1 MAATDRERTHRGGG
15 DARPPRRPAAASGRK
30 GAASAPAAR
39 PHASGGGPKGPGRK
53 PAPAP
58 RSHASA
64 GTSPRRPAASAHPD
78 RPRREAAAPRPG
90 APRRRSAIGPTA
102 PNGTR
107 APRPSSRRRD
117 PARVNRTRFGYPTVS
132 ERLAKSA
139 GRVAPH
145 RRSVVG
151 STVQHNGSLGY
162 IGRGPFGRG
171 SSQRR
176 AARAGLLKVAPYAL
190 GAVVAVA
197 LLWGIGSAVQGGW
210 SPLAFL
216 VPASAPVELTG
227 AARGIAGALEIPP
240 EQSTLQVRSG
250 GARVLTPGRVTAT
263 GTGRVTFSAVGDNL
277 ANENLLTIADAASG
291 ATGDGQYDFNAFY
304 DGIRDEI
311 QGYDIAF
318 VNQET
323 TLGGPD
329 RYGYNGYPSYNTPD
343 TMADAL
349 IAAGWDVISL
359 NTNHTYDT
367 GEPAIQHSHEVWG
380 AHPEVLT
387 IGSYATDAARNRVQL
402 VECNGMRIAFLSYSY
417 GQNGYDQSELPNDYY
432 AVPYVRED
440 MQADVARARTVAD
453 AVVVYMHWGTEYEHE
468 PSDTQRMWAQELAD
482 AGVDLVIGSHAHVI
496 QPMEWLEGA
505 GGKTLVVYGMGDLWS
520 GYDSYPETILSGMMT
535 CDIVKLDADA
545 AAEAGR
551 GVAIE
556 NVVWHPLIEHMEGG
570 SDTVYLVR
578 DYTAEQANANELLTD
593 VVGDRYSWM
602 CDLSHQVIGE
612 GFTIDL

>member
-30 GAASAPAAR
+30 GAAPAPAAR

-58 RSHASA
+58 R
-64 GTSPRRPAASAHPD
+64 
-78 RPRREAAAPRPG
+78 PG
-90 APRRRSAIGPTA
+90 APRRRSATGPTA

-176 AARAGLLKVAPYAL
+176 AAQAGLLKVAPYAL
-190 GAVVAVA
+190 GVVVAVA
-197 LLWGIGSAVQGGW
+197 LLWGIGSAVQGGL

-250 GARVLTPGRVTAT
+250 GARVLTPGRATAT

-367 GEPAIQHSHEVWG
+367 GEPAIQHSHEVWS

-440 MQADVARARTVAD
+440 MQADVERARAVAD

-468 PSDTQRMWAQELAD
+468 PSDTQRTWAQELAD